1 MEDLRDTYGA
11 LNDEIEHSV
20 VAHTKTVQGGIIM
33 RPHEPYVGSGPGLKR
48 VFFEDAESL
57 LDTFSDWAGEA

>member
-33 RPHEPYVGSGPGLKR
+33 RPHDPNVGSGPGLKR
-48 VFFEDAESL
+48 VFFEHVEFL
-57 LDTFSDWAGEA
+57 LDAFSDWTGKA

>member
-33 RPHEPYVGSGPGLKR
+33 RPHEPNVSSGSGLKR

-57 LDTFSDWAGEA
+57 LDTFSDWAGEV